1 MKHLLLISTF
11 LLTSLIASA
20 QKSVIPSTIAPFRI
34 LNVADSTY
42 FTPVN
47 LKKNKSTVLIYFAP
61 DCDHCEQ
68 YTKAILSKIN
78 NFKNSQLVFITF
90 ARYEPT
96 KAYVKKFKLDK
107 YPNIT
112 VGTEGYTYTVQRFYR
127 INTTPFTAIYNKS
140 GQLVKTFAKDPKVEE
155 VSALL

>member
-47 LKKNKSTVLIYFAP
+47 LN
-61 DCDHCEQ
+61 CEQ

-140 GQLVKTFAKDPKVEE
+140 GQLIKTFAKDPKVEE